1 MNEETYQAERRQLLD
16 YLLNQ
21 AGFFDRGILTL
32 SAAALGLS
40 LTFTKDIAATPNL
53 ETLWMLFWSWA
64 CFIVSLLATLASFQT
79 SQRAIEKAIENLDT
93 VYECSASRDQ
103 ISNPWRSVTIVVN
116 WISLGVFIVG
126 AALLAQFAVAN
137 FAKG

>member
-1 MNEETYQAERRQLLD
+1 MKDEIYQGERRQLLE

-40 LTFTKDIAATPNL
+40 LTFTKEITETPDA

-64 CFIVSLLATLASFQT
+64 CFVVSLLATLASFQT
-79 SQRAIEKAIENLDT
+79 SQKAIEKAIEVLDT
-93 VYECSASRDQ
+93 IYQGSTISDRT
-103 ISNPWRSVTIVVN
+103 SNPWRSATTVVN
-116 WISLGVFIVG
+116 WFSLAVFIVG
-126 AALLAQFAVAN
+126 AALLTGFAMAN
-137 FAKG
+137 FTQG